1 MEMTQDTIMNMMNN
15 QLKMLQVEFDDA
27 LKDLGKVSRNKN
39 KSQEDYAVYFEQ
51 QDRCNICEA
60 KINLMNKMIKRLGE
74 MFGPQA
80 PMLST
85 AKL

>member
-1 MEMTQDTIMNMMNN
+1 MTQDTIMNMMNN
-15 QLKMLQVEFDDA
+15 QLEMLQVEFDDA

-60 KINLMNKMIKRLGE
+60 KINLMNKMIKRLSE

>member
-1 MEMTQDTIMNMMNN
+1 MSLAVKLRQKMNE
-15 QLKMLQVEFDDA
+15 KDYSLQVEFDDA

-51 QDRCNICEA
+51 QDKCNICEA
-60 KINLMNKMIKRLGE
+60 KINLMNKIIKRMAE
-74 MFGPQA
+74 MFGPQT
-80 PMLST
+80 PMLSA

>member
-1 MEMTQDTIMNMMNN
+1 MTQDTIMNMMNN
-15 QLKMLQVEFDDA
+15 LLEMLQVEFDDA

-60 KINLMNKMIKRLGE
+60 KINLMNKMIKRLSE

>member
-1 MEMTQDTIMNMMNN
+1 MTQDTIMNMMNT
-15 QLKMLQVEFDDA
+15 QLEMLQVEFDDA

-51 QDRCNICEA
+51 QDKCNICEA
-60 KINLMNKMIKRLGE
+60 KINLMNKMIKRMAD